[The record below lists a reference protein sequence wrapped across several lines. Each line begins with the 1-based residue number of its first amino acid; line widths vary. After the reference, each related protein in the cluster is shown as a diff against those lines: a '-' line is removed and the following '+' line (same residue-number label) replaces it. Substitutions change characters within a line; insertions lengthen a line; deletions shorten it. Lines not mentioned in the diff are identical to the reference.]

1 MNAATTTPTPPAPR
15 FEAARLADGW
25 TVVDRQCEA
34 AIELGRPWDE
44 AMAAVVADAL
54 NARPAYAVQFRWSE
68 PGSYPPGGG
77 PGGEL
82 PLPTLLRGS
91 PW

>member
-1 MNAATTTPTPPAPR
+1 MSTGTATPTSPR
-15 FEAARLADGW
+15 FEPVRLADGW
-25 TVVDRQCEA
+25 TVVDNLCEA
-34 AIELGRPWDE
+34 AIELGRPWDQ

-68 PGSYPPGGG
+68 PGSYQPDVVPQD
-77 PGGEL
+77 EL